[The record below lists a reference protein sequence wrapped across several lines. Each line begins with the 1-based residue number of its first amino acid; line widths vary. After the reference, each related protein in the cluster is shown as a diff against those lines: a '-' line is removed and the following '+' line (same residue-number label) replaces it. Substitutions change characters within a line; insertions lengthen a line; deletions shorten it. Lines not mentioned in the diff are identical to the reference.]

1 MSAITHVRQN
11 TSVLAA
17 AEKRALIWMAHRL
30 PRWMNSD
37 HLSALGLAAMAGAG
51 VSFWLAAAHP
61 LLGASLVVVCLALN
75 WFGDSLDGT
84 VARVRDQQRP
94 RYGYYL
100 DHVIDLTGTAL
111 LFGGLSASGYMSP
124 VVAVLVVAA
133 YYLVSAETFLVTH
146 SRGVFKM
153 AFVGVGPTEL
163 RILLAAGAVAL
174 IEHAWVTPFGIA
186 PVRLWDLGGV
196 IGAGGM
202 TGAFLISSF
211 RNARVLYV
219 EETRR

>member
-17 AEKRALIWMAHRL
+17 AEKRALIWMAERL
-30 PRWMNSD
+30 PRWINSD

-51 VSFWLAAAHP
+51 MSFWLAATNP
-61 LLGASLVVVCLALN
+61 ILGTSLVVVCLLLN

-111 LFGGLSASGYMSP
+111 LFAGLSVSGYMSP
-124 VVAVLVVAA
+124 LIAVLVVAA
-133 YYLVSAETFLVTH
+133 YYLVSAETYLATH

-153 AFVGVGPTEL
+153 AFIGVGPTEL
-163 RILLAAGAVAL
+163 RIVLAAGALAL
-174 IEHAWVTPFGIA
+174 IENAWVTPFGFEPI
-186 PVRLWDLGGV
+186 RLWDLGGV
-196 IGAGGM
+196 IGALGM
-202 TGAFLISSF
+202 IAAFVVSSA
-211 RNARVLYV
+211 RNARVLYL

>member
-30 PRWMNSD
+30 PRWINSD
-37 HLSALGLAAMAGAG
+37 HLSALGLMAMAGAG
-51 VSFWLAAAHP
+51 LSFWLAATHP
-61 LLGASLVVVCLALN
+61 FLGACFVVVCLILN

-111 LFGGLSASGYMSP
+111 LFAGLSVSGYMSP
-124 VVAVLVVAA
+124 VVALLVVAA
-133 YYLVSAETFLVTH
+133 YYLVSAETFLATH

-153 AFVGVGPTEL
+153 AFIGVGPTEL
-163 RILLAAGAVAL
+163 RILLAAGALAL
-174 IEHAWVTPFGIA
+174 VEHAWVAPFGIA
-186 PVRLWDLGGV
+186 PVRLWDLGGA
-196 IGAGGM
+196 IGAAGM
-202 TGAFLISSF
+202 ITAFLLTAA
-211 RNARVLYV
+211 RNTRVLYL